1 MYNWYINNIIKWY
14 KLMRWSINNIW
25 SNMMIINGTFLG
37 ATWSANIKSLIGSD
51 GYLNELPP
59 ESLSTSSC
67 PWSAVR
73 IHLNHQHVTF
83 KSISNIIIR
92 IIIWYNSINWS
103 ISSNTWCQWYI
114 SRIIIG
120 WISKC
125 IINKMIKWISKCI
138 IKCIYYFTA
147 TLTSTV
153 SNLWFTTTLI
163 STVSNL
169 RICLSSTGPASK
181 SSQHQLSSAS
191 ANIAACE
198 TNLAGGF
205 NYNFIS
211 RIFSIWIIIMCIIS
225 TSSSSTTTHIYL
237 YIDQY
242 NPYHHIHLDHDHY
255 LNITKIIIIHSQTPS
270 TSTPSTPLLHKHMI
284 TQLGSCN
291 KGYTSTQHIYKQN
304 HHQQYQITYG
314 LTPTHLWI
322 QKPICQ
328 WNQQSHLWI
337 HTIHLPGINTIPFI
351 FIVMNISPIMDSTNP
366 SANGINH
373 LWIHTI

>member
-114 SRIIIG
+114 SRIIIFNSHPNRIQKRYQYNNLTNNSIQIKRPLTIPKASDNYNTCKSKRDAADIERIKSVAAG
-120 WISKC
+120 LEPVYRDEPAEISQKRQLLNDK
-125 IINKMIKWISKCI
+125 IIKNKPSSIDKSLYFPSATLYSNININYINSKSMIKI
-138 IKCIYYFTA
+138 
-147 TLTSTV
+147 
-153 SNLWFTTTLI
+153 
-163 STVSNL
+163 
-169 RICLSSTGPASK
+169 TGPASK
-181 SSQHQLSSAS
+181 SLQHRLSSAS

-291 KGYTSTQHIYKQN
+291 KGLYTNT
-304 HHQQYQITYG
+304 TY
-314 LTPTHLWI
+314 
-322 QKPICQ
+322 
-328 WNQQSHLWI
+328 
-337 HTIHLPGINTIPFI
+337 
-351 FIVMNISPIMDSTNP
+351 
-366 SANGINH
+366 
-373 LWIHTI
+373 